1 MVEDYV
7 KQELIRL
14 VFASVSELNWVRL
27 KVYLQKHLKFSK
39 HRHCLFP
46 LGLPLFFK
54 LVSLLI
60 QKSYV

>member
-7 KQELIRL
+7 KQELVRL
-14 VFASVSELNWVRL
+14 IFASVSELNWVRL
-27 KVYLQKHLKFSK
+27 KVYLQKHLKSSK
-39 HRHCLFP
+39 HCHCLFP